1 MQAEAD
7 LSEDETLV
15 VDTTNVKRAMTPA
28 GELAKHCLDF
38 LLALVGVLCLLPLF
52 VTVALLIKFDTPGP
66 VFFRQKRVGRHG
78 KTFLIYK
85 FRTMVDGAY
94 LMGSRLTVKRD
105 PRVTR
110 LGKFLRWSKLDE
122 LPQLFNVLAG
132 DMNFI
137 GPRPEDPHFVES
149 YSATQRQVLAV
160 RPGIVGP
167 SQIQGRNEVED
178 YPDGIKDTETYY
190 REYILPPKL
199 ERDLEYVLTT
209 TFWGDLWLLVHGV
222 WITLRGAFR
231 AEYLWNRR
239 RRVALMGLDVLLIA
253 VSYVL
258 ACVIRFDFDWP
269 AGDVTIRALTL
280 MLLVRPPILLY
291 FGSYHVIFSYFGL
304 WDMFALFKAVSAG
317 SLVVAAL
324 TYLVGLQSHPRSVFF
339 IDWAL
344 LLSLLVG
351 SRYAL
356 RAWAR
361 RHPRSSE
368 ARAKAI
374 VVGAGRGG
382 EQILRSLVDDPSS
395 SYRAIGFI
403 DESQERWGSRI
414 HGVKVLGGPT
424 ELRLALSANGVQVVF
439 VCLSDLSEGTAR
451 EVADICSSAGVDCRM
466 LPALSDLLNTDS
478 FTLER
483 SGGRGQEGE
492 PRCVGA

>member
-1 MQAEAD
+1 MQAEFD
-7 LSEDETLV
+7 LSDQDALASELAEPS
-15 VDTTNVKRAMTPA
+15 RAITPV

-38 LLALVGVLCLLPLF
+38 ALALGGVICLLPLLIA
-52 VTVALLIKFDTPGP
+52 VAVLIKFDTPGP

-78 KTFLIYK
+78 RTFLIFK

-122 LPQLFNVLAG
+122 LPQLFNVLSG
-132 DMNFI
+132 DMNLI
-137 GPRPEDPHFVES
+137 GPRPEDPHFVA
-149 YSATQRQVLAV
+149 YYTPTQRQVLCV

-178 YPDGIKDTETYY
+178 YPEGIMDTETYY
-190 REYILPPKL
+190 REHILPPKL
-199 ERDLEYVLTT
+199 ARDLEYVLNT
-209 TFWGDLWLLVHGV
+209 TFWGDLKLLVLGV
-222 WITLRGAFR
+222 WITVRGAFR

-239 RRVALMGLDVLLIA
+239 RRAAMMALDVALIA
-253 VSYVL
+253 ISYVL
-258 ACVIRFDFDWP
+258 ACLIRFDFSWH
-269 AGDVTIRALTL
+269 AGDITLRALVL
-280 MLLVRPPILLY
+280 MLLLRPPMLMY
-291 FGSYHVIFSYFGL
+291 FGSYHVILSYFGL

-317 SLVVAAL
+317 SLLVAAL
-324 TYLVGLQSHPRSVFF
+324 TYFVGLQSHPRSVFV

-361 RHPRSSE
+361 RHPRQGQ

-374 VVGAGRGG
+374 VVGAGSGG
-382 EQILRSLVDDPSS
+382 EQLLRSLVEDPST

-403 DESQERWGSRI
+403 DEAQERWGSRI

-424 ELRLALSANGVQVVF
+424 ELKLALSVNGVQVVF
-439 VCLSDLSEGTAR
+439 VCLSDLSEGTAH
-451 EVADICSSAGVDCRM
+451 EVAGICSDAGVDCRM
-466 LPALSDLLNTDS
+466 LPALSDLLNTDRY
-478 FTLER
+478 TLKPASAPGQ
-483 SGGRGQEGE
+483 SGEATYAE
-492 PRCVGA
+492 A